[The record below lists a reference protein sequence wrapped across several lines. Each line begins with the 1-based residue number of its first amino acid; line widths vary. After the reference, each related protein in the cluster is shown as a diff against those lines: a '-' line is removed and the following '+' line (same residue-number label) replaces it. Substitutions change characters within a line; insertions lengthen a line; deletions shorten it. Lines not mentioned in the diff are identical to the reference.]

1 MKFQDLLIAAIQR
14 SEIPL
19 RFEPG
24 AEEAVAQP
32 VIEALQA
39 WISAHLPKSAD
50 SEFDAGYRARKDL
63 YNLYHVLNHLNLF
76 GGGYLRQAES
86 MSLRAYGKSSV
97 RPQNHFAERVAVVHH
112 VEERKPR
119 IRTWRG

>member
-50 SEFDAGYRARKDL
+50 SEFDAGYRALAVRL
-63 YNLYHVLNHLNLF
+63 L
-76 GGGYLRQAES
+76 AELAGS
-86 MSLRAYGKSSV
+86 
-97 RPQNHFAERVAVVHH
+97 AELP
-112 VEERKPR
+112 E
-119 IRTWRG
+119 

>member
-32 VIEALQA
+32 VTEALQA
-39 WISAHLPKSAD
+39 WVSAHLPESARSD
-50 SEFDAGYRARKDL
+50 YDAGYRALAVQLMAELDGSA
-63 YNLYHVLNHLNLF
+63 NLP
-76 GGGYLRQAES
+76 E
-86 MSLRAYGKSSV
+86 
-97 RPQNHFAERVAVVHH
+97 
-112 VEERKPR
+112 
-119 IRTWRG
+119 